1 MAHDIRHAVRMILK
15 APVTSLAIV
24 LSLAAGI
31 GVNTVVFSW
40 IQTRILRPLPGVAS
54 GSSFVLI
61 EPLTSAGMYPGMSW
75 PEYRDLRERV
85 RSFES
90 TLAFRTAPMY
100 VGETGRVQRVF
111 GLLVSDDYFAT
122 LGVRPALGRF
132 FREDEIAGTADVP
145 VAVIS
150 YGLWQAR
157 FGGSASVVGQILR
170 VNGGHVTV
178 VGVTPRDF
186 QGTSFG
192 LDFDLWAP
200 AALAPGLPRGSREL
214 EDRRVRAYTAMGKLR
229 KGVTRAQAQ
238 AEVAAVMEQ
247 LAREYP
253 ETNAS
258 VLAEVLPLHSS
269 PRGPQRFLTIALVM
283 LQGMMLL
290 LLLAV
295 CGNTANLALARAS
308 ARRREAAVRLA
319 LGASRRRIA
328 ALLLTENVVLAL
340 CGAALAVPVAI
351 WGTQAFQLLPL
362 SGLPIRF
369 QTRID
374 TTGMLFA
381 MGLGVMAGAIFGAV
395 PAAQLARVRGTSL
408 FHAGS
413 NAGTRSRLRGALMA
427 IQVAFA
433 LVVLIAAGVFFR
445 SLMETRD
452 TDPGFA
458 RQGVLLAAYDGAGR
472 GAARDFTRRL
482 LDALRALPAVE
493 GAAIASSVP
502 LDIHGLPSRGFSVD
516 GYTRVGPGADQALAN
531 TVTPGYLAVMKIP
544 LVAGSDFA
552 HLADVVSPPQVIVNE
567 AFVRRYL
574 EGLEPLGRRLQ
585 SRGRAFTIVGVA
597 RDSLYNAFGEP
608 PMPHIYFSYRDNPL
622 TLGEIHLRA
631 RAPEQTL
638 AADVRA
644 VMNRLDPEVPVF
656 NVRTLDDHVETNLVF
671 RRVPARMF
679 AILGPL
685 LLALAAMGIYAV
697 VAHTVSTRTAEIA
710 IRLAVGASPPRVIAE
725 IVRDSMSA
733 ILSGALA
740 GWLLAVLVAMHA
752 RRGTM
757 SFPVFAAVP
766 AVLLLVAVVACWLP
780 ARHVTRIDPAK
791 ALREGQ

>member
-1 MAHDIRHAVRMILK
+1 MILK

-24 LSLAAGI
+24 VSLAAGI

-40 IQTRILRPLPGVAS
+40 IQTRILRPLPGVAD
-54 GSSFVLI
+54 GSSFRLI

-75 PEYRDLRERV
+75 PEYRDLRARL

-90 TLAFRTAPMY
+90 MLAFRTAAMY

-132 FREDEIAGTADVP
+132 FREDEVAGTADVP

-157 FGGSASVVGQILR
+157 FAGSAAAVGQLLR

-192 LDFDLWAP
+192 LAFDLWAP
-200 AALAPGLPRGSREL
+200 AAMAPGLPRGSREL

-229 KGVTRAQAQ
+229 TGVTREQAQ
-238 AEVAAVMEQ
+238 AEVSAAMDQ
-247 LAREYP
+247 FAREYP
-253 ETNAS
+253 ETSAS
-258 VLAEVLPLHSS
+258 VGAEVLPLHGS

-283 LQGMMLL
+283 LQAMMLL

-308 ARRREAAVRLA
+308 ARKREAAVRLA
-319 LGASRRRIA
+319 LGASRRRIV
-328 ALLLTENVVLAL
+328 ALLLTEHVILAL

-374 TTGMLFA
+374 GTGLLFA
-381 MGLGVMAGAIFGAV
+381 MALGVAAGAIFGAV

-413 NAGTRSRLRGALMA
+413 NAGSRSRLRSALMA

-433 LVVLIAAGVFFR
+433 LVVLIAAGLFFR

-472 GAARDFTRRL
+472 GAARDFARRL
-482 LDALRALPAVE
+482 LEALRALPAVE
-493 GAAIASSVP
+493 GAAISSSVP
-502 LDIHGLPSRGFSVD
+502 LDIHGLPSRGFTVD
-516 GYTRVGPGADQALAN
+516 GYTRAGPGADQALAN

-544 LVAGSDFA
+544 LVAGTDFA
-552 HLADVVSPPQVIVNE
+552 DLADVASPPQVIVNE

-585 SRGRAFTIVGVA
+585 SRGRAFTIVGVS

-622 TLGEIHLRA
+622 ALGEIHLRA

-638 AADVRA
+638 AADVRR
-644 VMNRLDPEVPVF
+644 VMTALDPEVPVF
-656 NVRTLDDHVETNLVF
+656 NVRTLDEHVETNLVF

-710 IRLAVGASPPRVIAE
+710 IRLAIGASASRVIAE

-757 SFPVFAAVP
+757 SVPVFAAVP
-766 AVLLLVAVVACWLP
+766 AVLLLVALVACWLP
-780 ARHVTRIDPAK
+780 ARHVTRIDPAR
-791 ALREGQ
+791 ALRE